1 MNIYIKVEVET
12 RELLS
17 RLLLGMYAATNDHE
31 VLLGDDEIL
40 SLVEQNKLKPGI
52 ILEKSITPSN
62 SRIHQLEN
70 YKKYGSKIT

>member
-17 RLLLGMYAATNDHE
+17 RLLLGMYAAARKHN
-31 VLLGDDEIL
+31 VLLGDGELL

-52 ILEKSITPSN
+52 IF
-62 SRIHQLEN
+62 
-70 YKKYGSKIT
+70 